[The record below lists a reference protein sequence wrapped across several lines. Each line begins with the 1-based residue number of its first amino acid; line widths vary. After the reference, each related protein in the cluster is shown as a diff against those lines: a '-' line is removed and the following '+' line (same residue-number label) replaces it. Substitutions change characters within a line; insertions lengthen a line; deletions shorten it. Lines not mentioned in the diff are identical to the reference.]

1 MSYKNDAVIMLLLFL
16 NCLGKS
22 DVLCLGGMMWKK
34 AAVEISDALIHIT
47 SPVSV
52 VALLKMIID
61 KITISCYQ
69 GTVPEFLGC

>member
-52 VALLKMIID
+52 CRRPAENDYRYNIYI
-61 KITISCYQ
+61 
-69 GTVPEFLGC
+69 